1 MGRWLGGWVG
11 GRTLIIK
18 LTSAQL
24 RYAANGAVAELGN
37 KKLFQSQ
44 QGKYDMMEAILGHF
58 CQIKLV

>member
-1 MGRWLGGWVG
+1 MVDTDNKANL
-11 GRTLIIK
+11 
-18 LTSAQL
+18 SPASL

-58 CQIKLV
+58 YQIKLV